1 MKPFSVNQ
9 GEGSFVQM
17 MEGVQRRNLVVG
29 KETML
34 CEFHLQQGKVLP
46 LHQHPA
52 EQTGYLV
59 SGRLLFEI
67 DGEEVEMKVGDSW
80 TIGGDVPHKVT
91 VLETALVIE
100 TFTPVREDFLPQK

>member
-17 MEGVQRRNLVVG
+17 LDGVQRRNLVVG
-29 KETML
+29 KETMM
-34 CEFHLQQGKVLP
+34 CEFHLQLGKVLP
-46 LHQHPA
+46 LHHHPH

-67 DGEEVEMKVGDSW
+67 DGKEIEMKVGDSW

-91 VLETALVIE
+91 VLQTAVVIE
-100 TFTPVREDFLPQK
+100 TFTPVRDDFLPQA